1 MKPPDEKMPEELR
14 NRILEQMPWLNNPN
28 NPIPIVD
35 PADIKALWQQS
46 KDLEAQ
52 PREPGSMLMINRKAA
67 ACNPG
72 ADIASVVYRL
82 GMPQLANTALGLN
95 FPVTQDGKP
104 TDAVFKAFATIPM
117 QGIPEGRS
125 NTPRFDLFE
134 LVKMIL
140 KESEA

>member
-1 MKPPDEKMPEELR
+1 
-14 NRILEQMPWLNNPN
+14 MPWLKDPN
-28 NPIPIVD
+28 NAIPIVD

-46 KDLEAQ
+46 KDLAAQ
-52 PREPGSMLMINRKAA
+52 PRQPGTMRILNREAA
-67 ACNPG
+67 ACSPG

-82 GMPQLANTALGLN
+82 GILELASTAMGLN
-95 FPVTQDGKP
+95 FPLTPDGKP

-117 QGIPEGRS
+117 QGIPEGGS

-134 LVKMIL
+134 LVKMIV